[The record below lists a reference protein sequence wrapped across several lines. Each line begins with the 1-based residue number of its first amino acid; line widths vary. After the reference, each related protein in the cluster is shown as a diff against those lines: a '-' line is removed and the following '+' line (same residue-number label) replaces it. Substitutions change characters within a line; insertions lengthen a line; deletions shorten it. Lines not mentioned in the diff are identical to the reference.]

1 MPTQCHKSG
10 VPHDLFI
17 EFQSFACIFWPLLMA
32 QKFQTLPGFR
42 DFFPADCA
50 ARNYLFGKWRAVAQ
64 RYGFVEY
71 EAPILEPTDLYKR
84 KSGEE
89 IVHQLFCF
97 ADKGGRD
104 VSLRPE
110 LTPSLA
116 RMAAARQRDFK
127 KPLKWFSIGQF
138 FRYEK
143 QQKGRLREFYQFNC
157 DVLGEASPAAD
168 AELVALSIDLMR
180 DLGFGP
186 GDFVI
191 KLSDRRA
198 WSIFIEQAGIDK
210 EQTDAFLQVIDKLE
224 RDKPEKLDEKLLA
237 LGTSLEAVK
246 EFIESGTAE
255 AECESLQQI
264 TADLEA
270 RGMAEFI
277 RIDLSIVRGLAYY
290 SGPVFEVFDIGKG
303 MRAVAGGGRYDQL
316 VELIGGVAM
325 PASGFAM
332 GDVVATDLI
341 RETASANELLEQS
354 LREEGALDV
363 FVVIAE
369 EEQRAHGLQVAQQL
383 RQQNLRVNF
392 SLTATKIAKQFQS
405 AGQQNARLAVVVG
418 SEYPNLA
425 VKDLATRS
433 ESKCEAN
440 DLSSKVTAL
449 LHAQ

>member
-1 MPTQCHKSG
+1 
-10 VPHDLFI
+10 
-17 EFQSFACIFWPLLMA
+17 MA
-32 QKFQTLPGFR
+32 QEFQTLPGFR
-42 DFFPADCA
+42 DLYPADCA

-71 EAPILEPTDLYKR
+71 EAPVLEPTELYQR

-97 ADKGGRD
+97 TDKGERE

-157 DVLGEASPAAD
+157 DVLGEPSPAAD

-186 GDFVI
+186 EDFAI
-191 KLSDRRA
+191 KLSDRGA
-198 WSIFIEQAGIDK
+198 WSIFTEQAGIDEAK
-210 EQTDAFLQVIDKLE
+210 TDAFLQVIDKLE
-224 RDKPEKLDEKLLA
+224 RDKPEKLDEKLA
-237 LGTSLEAVK
+237 ELGTSLEAVK
-246 EFIESGTAE
+246 QFIESGTAE

-264 TADLEA
+264 RADLDA
-270 RGMAEFI
+270 RGMADFV

-316 VELIGGVAM
+316 VELIGGVEM

-332 GDVVATDLI
+332 GDVVVTDLI
-341 RETASANELLEQS
+341 RETPLANEQLEQS
-354 LREEGALDV
+354 VNEAGTIDV

-369 EEQRAHGLQVAQQL
+369 EGQRGKGLQVAQQL

-392 SLTATKIAKQFQS
+392 SLTAAKIAKQFQS
-405 AGQQNARLAVVVG
+405 AEQQGARLAVIVG
-418 SEYPNLA
+418 SEYPSLV
-425 VKDLATRS
+425 VKDLTARS
-433 ESKCEAN
+433 ESRCEAA
-440 DLSSKVTAL
+440 DLSAIVTGL
-449 LHAQ
+449 LRPQ